1 MKVIWEFFFCLTPSM
16 LLFSVAMLYRSKWI
30 CRLVEEG
37 TRKLTQGI
45 WIIICSLLKLLQPSV
60 LYATGDQDAKIKLI
74 YKPTALANYVI
85 QNCKALAYAPL
96 AEWPK
101 ADPHLQFFFNFI
113 WPIEEDAQGHCGITF
128 TRDHLLIQDGGIVA
142 LDWAVRIKDQD
153 AQAKR
158 EYYPGERAPGCHTS
172 TPPIIIL
179 IPNALGKITQNL
191 LSLCGLAL
199 QQGFYPVVFHRRG
212 YGGCPL
218 ATPRYQEFGD
228 PSDLVQAVL
237 YIQSRHPSS
246 VLFAVSEGSGSGL
259 LLSYLGERGS
269 SSYLVAA
276 ACISPVFHGQQFFE
290 TPFPKL
296 YHEAA
301 LYYRKLQ
308 LSRYATALSSV
319 MDIKEIFSCRSLQ
332 DMEKSMFCS
341 VRLLDISQK
350 DTLDQGMELRPIQTN
365 WAGYWERNEPLRDA
379 DEIAVPV
386 LCLCST
392 DDPLLPSASTLPISI
407 FQNSPYFFLALTSQG
422 SHCGFLQQ
430 DPLNNA
436 SWSHEA
442 VLEYFQVVTE
452 FFTVEERKCFMEGFV
467 GWDIA
472 QGIRHKTGTM
482 AHRRRR
488 PTMLRRERPVL
499 GSQRQLS
506 SHSRLVTFEE
516 QETFTWNRSYTR

>member
-1 MKVIWEFFFCLTPSM
+1 MWEFVFCLTPSM
-16 LLFSVAMLYRSKWI
+16 LLFSVAMLFRSKRI
-30 CRLVEEG
+30 CRLVEKG
-37 TRKLTQGI
+37 TRKLTCGI
-45 WIIICSLLKLLQPSV
+45 RIIICSLLKLLHPCVFYTSW
-60 LYATGDQDAKIKLI
+60 DQDAKIKLV

-85 QNCKALAYAPL
+85 ENCKAFACAPS
-96 AEWPK
+96 ARWPK

-113 WPIEEDAQGHCGITF
+113 CPVEDDAQRHCGITF
-128 TRDHLLIQDGGIVA
+128 TRDHLQIQDGGIVA
-142 LDWAVRIKDQD
+142 LDWAVRLKEQN
-153 AQAKR
+153 AQAKM
-158 EYYPGERAPGCHTS
+158 EHYPGERAPGCRTS
-172 TPPIIIL
+172 TPPVVIL

-191 LSLCGLAL
+191 LSLCRLGL
-199 QQGFYPVVFHRRG
+199 QQGFYPVIFHRRG
-212 YGGCPL
+212 HGGCPL

-237 YIQSRHPSS
+237 FVQSRHPSS
-246 VLFAVSEGSGSGL
+246 HLFAISEGSGSGL

-276 ACISPVFHGQQFFE
+276 ACISPVFHGQRFFE

-296 YHEAA
+296 YHEAV

-319 MDIKEIFSCRSLQ
+319 MDIKKIFSCRSLQ
-332 DMEKSMFCS
+332 DMEKLMFCS
-341 VRLLDISQK
+341 VKLLDTSQK
-350 DTLDQGMELRPIQTN
+350 DTLNQGVELRSVQTN

-379 DEIAVPV
+379 DEVALPV

-392 DDPLLPSASTLPISI
+392 DDPFLPPAYTLPMSI

-430 DPLNNA
+430 NDA
-436 SWSHEA
+436 SWSHKA

-452 FFTVEERKCFMEGFV
+452 FFTVEETKCYMEGFV
-467 GWDIA
+467 GRDVV
-472 QGIRHKTGTM
+472 QGLRHKSGGF
-482 AHRRRR
+482 AHRRRK
-488 PTMLRRERPVL
+488 PTMLRRDRPVS

-506 SHSRLVTFEE
+506 SHSRPVTFEE